1 MARKKHVHIAFSTI
15 LLLIAKEFAISISIN
30 GRDGAIEHIPAMTCS
45 TVAKMNEPDIQQS
58 KQVSRDSLMSEKSP
72 FQSEHSSVILFMLEM
87 LKRKATNDE
96 GRWKTGADT
105 DVNRNENTL

>member
-1 MARKKHVHIAFSTI
+1 
-15 LLLIAKEFAISISIN
+15 
-30 GRDGAIEHIPAMTCS
+30 
-45 TVAKMNEPDIQQS
+45 MNQIYDNLS
-58 KQVSRDSLMSEKSP
+58 KCHARDSLMSEKSP

-96 GRWKTGADT
+96 RRWKTGADT